1 MMRIFLF
8 LRFFCIAEYTACMRR
23 QQRTP
28 NAIIRCVSFMG
39 KSAKI
44 SKVSRTGR
52 LPFKQKRLK
61 RELLKRRAQNQDTK
75 EPDLWSTTDELTQL
89 RAWRQRKKQRAL
101 DVKEAAPTTSDAN
114 AGSKKSEES
123 WVSSD

>member
-1 MMRIFLF
+1 
-8 LRFFCIAEYTACMRR
+8 
-23 QQRTP
+23 
-28 NAIIRCVSFMG
+28 MG

-75 EPDLWSTTDELTQL
+75 EPDLWSTTDELTHL